1 MMVLEGNLATL
12 TRIKAAVK
20 QKPPIP
26 VILFEGTGGVT
37 EIMIYAKR
45 YHFYFDLLV

>member
-1 MMVLEGNLATL
+1 MLGVLMVLEGNPAAVA
-12 TRIKAAVK
+12 RIKTAIK

-37 EIMIYAKR
+37 EVLIYAKR
-45 YHFYFDLLV
+45 